1 LQITLDFEERSPSE
15 DDKPMSKRRIV
26 VLDAPS
32 NLGLRPPEA
41 GAVPGCYKLPWAL
54 RDRKLLQAI
63 EATDAGVI
71 IPPRYRAEWQPGQGD
86 RNADAIAL
94 FSIALADRVH
104 ALVEQQAFALIL
116 GGDCSI
122 LIGNTLALK
131 RGGRYGLVFLDAHSD
146 FRHLENAPAIGAA
159 AGEDLAIV
167 TGRGDRRLINLENRG
182 PYVQIPDSIIIGVR
196 PNDECLDELTGLG
209 MKVIT
214 STELA
219 QLGPQQAALQALET
233 VTGATQGFWI
243 HLDVDVVDSSE
254 MPAVDSPEPDGVPF
268 RMLTELLTQL
278 VASPYCAGLE
288 VTIYDPD
295 LDPTGA
301 YADQLRQCLSD
312 ALRGE
317 SQPSAMD
324 R

>member
-1 LQITLDFEERSPSE
+1 VQSLSE
-15 DDKPMSKRRIV
+15 DAKLMSKRRIV

-32 NLGLRPPEA
+32 NLGLRPPET

-86 RNADAIAL
+86 RNAEAIAL
-94 FSIALADRVH
+94 FSIALADRVC
-104 ALVEQQAFALIL
+104 ALVEQQAA
-116 GGDCSI
+116 
-122 LIGNTLALK
+122 
-131 RGGRYGLVFLDAHSD
+131 V
-146 FRHLENAPAIGAA
+146 
-159 AGEDLAIV
+159 
-167 TGRGDRRLINLENRG
+167 
-182 PYVQIPDSIIIGVR
+182 
-196 PNDECLDELTGLG
+196 
-209 MKVIT
+209 
-214 STELA
+214 
-219 QLGPQQAALQALET
+219 QALGT
-233 VTGATQGFWI
+233 VASATQGFWI

-254 MPAVDSPEPDGVPF
+254 MAAVDSPEPNGVPF
-268 RMLTELLTQL
+268 RTLTQLLTQL
-278 VASPYCAGLE
+278 VASPFCAGLE

-301 YADQLRQCLSD
+301 CADQLRQCLSD

-317 SQPSAMD
+317 SQPTAMG